1 MAKQILVKPL
11 ISEKA
16 EMLSEDL
23 NHVTFI
29 VNKRA
34 NKIEI
39 KKAVEDI
46 YSVSV
51 TRVNTL
57 VMPAK
62 QRSRFTRAGLQK
74 GRISAYKKAIVTLEG
89 DDTIDFFN
97 EI

>member
-51 TRVNTL
+51 ARVNTL